1 MIQIREYTQQDHEDF
16 CRLNRAWIS
25 EHWQLEQRDYDE
37 MEQMRDG
44 VEGGFV
50 LVALDHTHIVG
61 TIAFLPMDGRE
72 YDYELAKFTVR
83 QDMRGKGIG
92 RMLMKAAL
100 DKAARERGKRVYII
114 TNKLCHSA
122 IHLYEQFG
130 FEKIPGRSNLFSRGD
145 YLMASRQDIKQ
156 PYMKIKTKAIDTPFQ
171 KKDAYGAL
179 AMPVYHTCAYEFDT
193 AAQMTDAFTGRVLEP
208 DYSRVMNPTVTY
220 LEDKVKTVT
229 GAANVYAFNSG
240 MQAITNALLSIAE
253 AGKTIVTSP
262 HLFGNTF
269 SLITKTLARLGVRNK
284 IVNLINLDDVEKALD
299 DDSVCLLFLE
309 IITNPQMEVA
319 DIKAIAERCHRHGVA
334 LVADTTMI
342 PFTEFRSGDL
352 GVDIEVVSSTKYIS
366 GGATSLG
373 GLVIDYGTLPQV
385 DKRIRYELLFNIG
398 GYMTPHAAYM
408 QTLGLET
415 LTARYSVQQQ
425 NTSRVAHA
433 LRDMPQIRRVNY
445 LGFEDNPYHA
455 LSQRQFGP
463 TSGCMIT
470 IDLDSEQACYDFLD
484 SLRLIRRATNL
495 FDNKTL
501 AIHPYSTIFGNFSPQ
516 EKAAMDVYPTTI
528 RLSIGLEDSEDIIN
542 DIKQALS

>member
-1 MIQIREYTQQDHEDF
+1 
-16 CRLNRAWIS
+16 
-25 EHWQLEQRDYDE
+25 
-37 MEQMRDG
+37 ME
-44 VEGGFV
+44 
-50 LVALDHTHIVG
+50 
-61 TIAFLPMDGRE
+61 
-72 YDYELAKFTVR
+72 
-83 QDMRGKGIG
+83 
-92 RMLMKAAL
+92 
-100 DKAARERGKRVYII
+100 
-114 TNKLCHSA
+114 
-122 IHLYEQFG
+122 
-130 FEKIPGRSNLFSRGD
+130 
-145 YLMASRQDIKQ
+145 
-156 PYMKIKTKAIDTPFQ
+156 IKTKAIDTPFQ

-179 AMPVYHTCAYEFDT
+179 AMPVYHTCAYEFET

-220 LEDKVKTVT
+220 FENKVKAVT
-229 GAANVYAFNSG
+229 RAANVYAFNSG

-253 AGKTIVTSP
+253 AGKTIVTSR

-269 SLITKTLARLGVRNK
+269 SLVTKTLARLGVRCK
-284 IVNLINLDDVEKALD
+284 IVDMVNPTEVEQALD
-299 DDSVCLLFLE
+299 DDSVCLVFLE

-319 DIKAIAERCHRHGVA
+319 DLSRLSSICHSHGVP

-342 PFTEFRSGDL
+342 PFTEFRAGDL
-352 GVDIEVVSSTKYIS
+352 GVDVEVVSSTKYIS

-373 GLVIDYGTLPQV
+373 GLVIDYGTRPEV

-415 LTARYSVQQQ
+415 LAARYAVQQQ
-425 NTSRVAHA
+425 NALRVAHA
-433 LRDMPQIRRVNY
+433 LREIPQIRRVNY
-445 LGFEDNPYHA
+445 LGLDDNPYHE

-463 TSGCMIT
+463 TGGCMIT
-470 IDLDSEQACYDFLD
+470 IDLESEQACYDFID

-528 RLSIGLEDSEDIIN
+528 RLSIGLEDSTDIIN